1 MEFTD
6 EEIRNILR
14 RHRKKQR
21 REIFKWIGW
30 FKKNYM
36 RKTAPNNPSNPP
48 LLAQCGAP
56 AFRGRGDVSD
66 SSLLPRRV
74 GAANDLSRKAMPVK
88 DAGTM
93 GQTDY
98 LPPANGAETPDGYQ
112 NNFDTMH
119 QGNTWPGVTPANTLE
134 VSRDGNPILQ
144 KEIGPNLE
152 IKDTLSPS
160 IKLRI

>member
-36 RKTAPNNPSNPP
+36 RKTAPNNPPYE
-48 LLAQCGAP
+48 AQCGAP
-56 AFRGRGDVSD
+56 AFRYRGDVSD
-66 SSLLPRRV
+66 SSPFPRRV
-74 GAANDLSRKAMPVK
+74 GAALENEFTGHKAMPAR
-88 DAGTM
+88 DTENM
-93 GQTDY
+93 GRID
-98 LPPANGAETPDGYQ
+98 LPPSVNGADTPDGYQ
-112 NNFDTMH
+112 QSTRR
-119 QGNTWPGVTPANTLE
+119 TAWPGVTPANTLE